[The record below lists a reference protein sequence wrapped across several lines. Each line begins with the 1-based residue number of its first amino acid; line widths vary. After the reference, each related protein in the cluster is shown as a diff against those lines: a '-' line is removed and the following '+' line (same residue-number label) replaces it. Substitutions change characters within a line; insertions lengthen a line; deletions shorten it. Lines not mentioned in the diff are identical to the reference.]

1 MLKKIAFFLFSP
13 MVAMAD
19 TVTVNDGSV
28 LLGSILG
35 ISDGNLTIQTEFAG
49 KIKIPYHKVSAIK
62 SDDEIS
68 LRLDDNRTFDGII
81 ENSEDNLLKIAGN
94 DEEFSFSEIRHLWN
108 ANSTDPLIFAAQQS
122 ARALQMK
129 WKHSLGF
136 NLTGASGNSESFG
149 LGIRLDSSYGNKMR
163 AYDMYFSY
171 LNSTKEDIT
180 IVDETTFGLD
190 YDSRFFE
197 RLSWYAKTDL
207 ENDRLEEVDLRATA
221 ALGLKYSW
229 IEEQNYKASLRGG
242 AAFRFEELDS
252 DSVKSLQ
259 EPALDLGLEYSHK
272 LKKFLFVESDASYI
286 PSINDFSDFLFRKDT
301 ALMIALSEK
310 QDWKLRSGLAG
321 TYNSTPVPGKE
332 EMDLKYYIRMIYE
345 FD

>member
-1 MLKKIAFFLFSP
+1 
-13 MVAMAD
+13 
-19 TVTVNDGSV
+19 
-28 LLGSILG
+28 
-35 ISDGNLTIQTEFAG
+35 
-49 KIKIPYHKVSAIK
+49 
-62 SDDEIS
+62 
-68 LRLDDNRTFDGII
+68 
-81 ENSEDNLLKIAGN
+81 
-94 DEEFSFSEIRHLWN
+94 
-108 ANSTDPLIFAAQQS
+108 
-122 ARALQMK
+122 
-129 WKHSLGF
+129 
-136 NLTGASGNSESFG
+136 
-149 LGIRLDSSYGNKMR
+149 
-163 AYDMYFSY
+163 MYFSY

-272 LKKFLFVESDASYI
+272 LKELVW
-286 PSINDFSDFLFRKDT
+286 RKVN
-301 ALMIALSEK
+301 
-310 QDWKLRSGLAG
+310 
-321 TYNSTPVPGKE
+321 YN
-332 EMDLKYYIRMIYE
+332 
-345 FD
+345 